1 MDTKTTLTEATER
14 TGEGISFLKLSEL
27 EDQTAQIMAL
37 TDQIKSL
44 LYFMG
49 NFFSAESIE
58 PNTKDRDAHE
68 RAVLN
73 IHYYPHYRE
82 LFGVIN
88 QNAEDLKENAESALH
103 YVESLFDLIKRQ

>member
-1 MDTKTTLTEATER
+1 MNAKTALTEATER
-14 TGEGISFLKLSEL
+14 TGEGITFLKLSEL

-37 TDQIKSL
+37 TEQIKSL

-49 NFFSAESIE
+49 NFFSAESIDPKE
-58 PNTKDRDAHE
+58 TDKSARDSAAL
-68 RAVLN
+68 RV
-73 IHYYPHYRE
+73 HYYPHYRE
-82 LFGVIN
+82 LFGVIA